1 MIRLPVARERIAR
14 RVELTRA
21 ERHYLL
27 DVLRLSPGARLE
39 AFDGA
44 GGRYRAT
51 LEEGGALSLG
61 EREEEV
67 GPRAAI
73 ALAQA
78 LVKGDKMDLVVQKA
92 TELGASAV
100 VPFEAERSVVRLSGA
115 RAEERV
121 RRWQKIADEAARQ
134 CGRADVPRVHP
145 VASLAGV
152 LDLGRSLGAR
162 CVFLWEKEQACR
174 LAQAAASGAGP
185 ILVATGPEGGFTEG
199 EIEQARAAGALT
211 ASLGARVLR
220 TETAPLAA
228 LSVLMFLAGELG

>member
-1 MIRLPVARERIAR
+1 MIRLPVPGERIAA

-27 DVLRLSPGARLE
+27 DVLRLSPGATLE
-39 AFDGA
+39 VFDGA

-51 LEEGGALSLG
+51 LGEDGALALG
-61 EREEEV
+61 EREE
-67 GPRAAI
+67 GAGRAAI
-73 ALAQA
+73 VLAQA

-100 VPFEAERSVVRLSGA
+100 APFESERSVVRLSGA

-121 RRWQKIADEAARQ
+121 RRWQKIAEEAARQ

-145 VASLAGV
+145 VMSLAGALEV
-152 LDLGRSLGAR
+152 GRSLGAR
-162 CVFLWEKEQACR
+162 CIVLWEREKFCR
-174 LAQAAASGAGP
+174 LGQAAAEAAGP
-185 ILVATGPEGGFTEG
+185 LLIAAGPEGGFSDG
-199 EIEQARAAGALT
+199 EIEGARASGAVT

-220 TETAPLAA
+220 SETAPLAA
-228 LSVLMFLAGELG
+228 LSVLLFLAGELG